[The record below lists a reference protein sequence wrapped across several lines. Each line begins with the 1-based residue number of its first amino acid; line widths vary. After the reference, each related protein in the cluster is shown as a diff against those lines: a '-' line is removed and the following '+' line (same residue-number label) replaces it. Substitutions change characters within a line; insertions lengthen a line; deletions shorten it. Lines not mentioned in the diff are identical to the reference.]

1 MAIVDSLARLAAT
14 VLETLHTRLELFSI
28 EVEEEMARYSS
39 YLLWIVVALF
49 CAGIAILLAILLVV
63 VLFWDSHRE
72 AVLLSL
78 IGVFAGVA
86 LYLAWWL
93 RVSMRNKP
101 RLLAYS
107 LEELKRDTA
116 ALRRTST
123 DTRAHEE

>member
-14 VLETLHTRLELFSI
+14 LLETLHTRLELISV
-28 EVEEEMARYSS
+28 EVEEEMTRYSS

-49 CAGIAILLAILLVV
+49 CAGVAILLTILFIV

-86 LYLAWWL
+86 LYLGWWL
-93 RVSMRNKP
+93 RESMRNKP
-101 RLLAYS
+101 RLFAYS
-107 LEELKRDTA
+107 LDELKRDSAT
-116 ALRRTST
+116 LRNTV
-123 DTRAHEE
+123 APKE

>member
-1 MAIVDSLARLAAT
+1 MAIVDSLARLAAS
-14 VLETLHTRLELFSI
+14 VLETLHTRLELISV

-39 YLLWIVVALF
+39 YLLWTVVALF
-49 CAGIAILLAILLVV
+49 CAGIATLLAILLIV

-78 IGVFAGVA
+78 IAAFAGTA
-86 LYLAWWL
+86 LYLGWWL

-101 RLLAYS
+101 RLFGYS

-116 ALRRTST
+116 TLRST
-123 DTRAHEE
+123 PEE

>member
-14 VLETLHTRLELFSI
+14 LLETLHTRLELISV

-49 CAGIAILLAILLVV
+49 CAGVAILLTILFIV

-86 LYLAWWL
+86 LYLGWWL
-93 RVSMRNKP
+93 RESMRNKP
-101 RLLAYS
+101 RLFAYS
-107 LEELKRDTA
+107 LDELKRDSAT
-116 ALRRTST
+116 LRNTV
-123 DTRAHEE
+123 APKE